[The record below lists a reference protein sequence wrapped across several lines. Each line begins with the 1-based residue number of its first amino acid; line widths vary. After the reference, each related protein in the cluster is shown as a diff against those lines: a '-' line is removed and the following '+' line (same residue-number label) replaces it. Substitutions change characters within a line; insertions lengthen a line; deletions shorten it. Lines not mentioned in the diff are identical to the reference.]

1 MSRLTGRLFG
11 LEGILAKKYFRRNR
25 RRYRATIVSL
35 VLSLVLFISAS
46 SFCMYLTGTVDRD
59 AQRQQL

>member
-11 LEGILAKKYFRRNR
+11 LEGILAKKYFRRSR

-46 SFCMYLTGTVDRD
+46 SFCM
-59 AQRQQL
+59 QLPWTER